1 VTALRRIPVAARWCA
16 LAAVLNALVWSI
28 VTPPFHVPDETVHV
42 TYVQSLA
49 ENGDVPNE
57 PGKGVFSDE
66 QAQLMVALQ
75 FNSVVGRPRDR
86 TIPTELQERP
96 VDALVE
102 RPPDRSHP
110 GGTTETSSQPPLYY
124 GLEALVYQVSPW
136 RDLLHRLWLMRALSA
151 LLAGVTV
158 LFVFMFLRELLP
170 EPWTWT
176 VGALAVAF
184 QPVFGFIGGGVS
196 ADNLLFAAS
205 AALFFA
211 LARSF
216 KRGLT
221 LERGLGIGAAL
232 AVGALAKL
240 NFVALVPGALLG
252 VALLLWRDRRRDG
265 RDAWQGVGAA
275 LGVPAL
281 LGVLYVAL
289 NVLVWDRSAWG
300 GGIETATR
308 AAAGGDAP
316 ARAIGVA
323 EQLSYT
329 WQLYLPRLP
338 FMNDQ
343 FDYFPIWQTWFKG
356 GIGRFGWLD
365 TAFDE
370 WVYTVAVV
378 IAIPIALLALLALV
392 QRRQTLRARWLELVT
407 YAAMAGGLLLSIG
420 LLGLRYRVDT
430 GAVFEQFRYLL
441 PFAALYGGA
450 IALAALG
457 AGRRL
462 SRPLGAVLV
471 LLAMAH
477 GLFAQLLVIGRFYG

>member
-1 VTALRRIPVAARWCA
+1 VTLLRRIPVAARWCA
-16 LAAVLNALVWSI
+16 LAAILNALVWSI

-42 TYVQSLA
+42 TYAQSLA

-66 QAQLMVALQ
+66 QAQLMVALR
-75 FNSVVGRPRDR
+75 FGSVVGRPRDR
-86 TIPTELQERP
+86 TIPTDLQSRP
-96 VDALVE
+96 VEALVAD
-102 RPPDRSHP
+102 PADRSHP
-110 GGTTETSSQPPLYY
+110 GGTTESSSQPPLYY

-151 LLAGVTV
+151 LLAGATV
-158 LFVFMFLRELLP
+158 LFVFMFLRELFA

-176 VGALAVAF
+176 VGALVVAF

-196 ADNLLFAAS
+196 PDNLLFAAS

-216 KRGLT
+216 NRGLT
-221 LERGLGIGAAL
+221 MHRGLGIGAAL

-240 NFVALVPGALLG
+240 NFLALVPGALLG
-252 VALLLWRDRRRDG
+252 VSLLLWRDRQRDQE
-265 RDAWQGVGAA
+265 AWKGAGAA
-275 LGVPAL
+275 VGVPAL
-281 LGVLYVAL
+281 VGFLYVAL
-289 NVLVWDRSAWG
+289 NLAVWDRSAWG
-300 GGIETATR
+300 GGVETATR
-308 AAAGGDAP
+308 AAAGGDAV
-316 ARAIGVA
+316 ARAIGVT

-343 FDYFPIWQTWFKG
+343 FTYYPVWQSWFKG

-365 TAFDE
+365 TVFDE
-370 WVYTVAVV
+370 WVYTLAAV
-378 IAIPIALLALLALV
+378 IAVPIVVLALIALI
-392 QRRQTLRARWLELVT
+392 QRRAALQARWPELLT
-407 YAAMAGGLLLSIG
+407 YAAIAGGLLVSIG
-420 LLGLRYRVDT
+420 LLGLRYRIDT

-441 PFAALYGGA
+441 PFAALYGA
-450 IALAALG
+450 AVALAALG
-457 AGRRL
+457 AGRRF
-462 SRPLGAVLV
+462 SRPVGAALVVLA
-471 LLAMAH
+471 LAH